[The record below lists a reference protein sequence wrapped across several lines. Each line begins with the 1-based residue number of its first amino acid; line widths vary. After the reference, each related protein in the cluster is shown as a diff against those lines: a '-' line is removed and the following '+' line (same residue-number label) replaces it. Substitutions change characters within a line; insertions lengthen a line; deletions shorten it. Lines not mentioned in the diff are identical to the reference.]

1 MSTAATAITE
11 PSELDNPNV
20 VKVVLN
26 AAGFALYFSRC
37 TIPYLR
43 DAAGKGAQER
53 LPMFEYLKHLG
64 IYGYNRETL
73 MKIVSVPVSSLERAE
88 RLEQLRA
95 LELGIQI
102 AVIKVA
108 FQSIGVDTP
117 EDAERVAQLLI
128 ARK

>member
-1 MSTAATAITE
+1 
-11 PSELDNPNV
+11 
-20 VKVVLN
+20 
-26 AAGFALYFSRC
+26 
-37 TIPYLR
+37 
-43 DAAGKGAQER
+43 
-53 LPMFEYLKHLG
+53 
-64 IYGYNRETL
+64 
-73 MKIVSVPVSSLERAE
+73 
-88 RLEQLRA
+88 LEQLRA